1 MVYAELENKLCQKLV
16 MLYLRQINRRP
27 LQFEV

>member
-1 MVYAELENKLCQKLV
+1 MVYAELENKLRQKLV
-16 MLYLRQINRRP
+16 MLYLQQINLRP

>member
-1 MVYAELENKLCQKLV
+1 MVYAELENKLRQKLV
-16 MLYLRQINRRP
+16 MLYLPQINLRP